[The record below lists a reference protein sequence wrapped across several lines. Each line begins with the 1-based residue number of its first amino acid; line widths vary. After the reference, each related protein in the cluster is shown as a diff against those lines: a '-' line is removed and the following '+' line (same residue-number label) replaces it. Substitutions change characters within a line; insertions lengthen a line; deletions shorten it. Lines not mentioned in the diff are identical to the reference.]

1 MYYTMQKGMNT
12 PLTTMVRYTF
22 PSKLNRLLPRCVRR
36 KKIKKQKTKKILR
49 SVAATGATC
58 CSAGVRSCKEK
69 KNWREAVKYL
79 HSRID
84 RARILRR
91 EGSVI
96 TCDLAALRQVKE
108 NQDAGQRQRQQV
120 AVGYCSCGAAY
131 PSRVQH
137 GGNREVRRRRQR
149 ANRERLRDIRTVSR
163 TLREIAEPFSGW

>member
-1 MYYTMQKGMNT
+1 M
-12 PLTTMVRYTF
+12 
-22 PSKLNRLLPRCVRR
+22 
-36 KKIKKQKTKKILR
+36 
-49 SVAATGATC
+49 AAAGATC

-108 NQDAGQRQRQQV
+108 KQDAGQRQRQQV

-131 PSRVQH
+131 PSRVQR

-163 TLREIAEPFSGW
+163 TLERSLSPFQGGSDSRNPETTGKLQVLRDFSSFSVTNGKSNQSTKDSPVYVGWSLTRIE